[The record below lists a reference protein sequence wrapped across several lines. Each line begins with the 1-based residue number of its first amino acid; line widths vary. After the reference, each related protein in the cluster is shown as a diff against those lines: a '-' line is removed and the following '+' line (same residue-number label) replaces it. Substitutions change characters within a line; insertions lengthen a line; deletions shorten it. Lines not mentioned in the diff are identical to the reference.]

1 MSDELS
7 EDVTP
12 AEPTPAEPA
21 TPPAGLLNA
30 EPPTPPAEGDPAPPA
45 DPIAPVAYESR
56 PDWLAEKF
64 WDPDKKEIR
73 VDAAMKSYADTQK
86 ELHRYQNQRG
96 PGVPAE
102 ATGYASSEAIVD
114 GNFTFGEEHVELPPL
129 AAEDPLL
136 LAFNQAAFEQG
147 LSVKVHDAIVRK
159 IYPTIVE
166 IQRPTISIED
176 ELIKLG
182 NGDLDNGSKLH
193 GIANTWIENMQTR
206 GQINENQATMI
217 KSWGAN
223 AVSIE
228 TLLKLREGMGEKPI
242 PPGAPIEMEGVP
254 TAQELQAMVNDERYN
269 KDAAYRAEVQK
280 AHERAEPLDPKVE
293 GPVFTS

>member
-12 AEPTPAEPA
+12 AEPTP
-21 TPPAGLLNA
+21 TGLLNA
-30 EPPTPPAEGDPAPPA
+30 EAPTPPVEGDPAPPA
-45 DPIAPVAYESR
+45 EPVAPAAYEAQ
-56 PDWLAEKF
+56 PEWLPEKF
-64 WDPDKKEIR
+64 WDEAKKEIR
-73 VDAAMKSYADTQK
+73 VDAAMKSYTDTQK

-102 ATGYASSEAIVD
+102 STGYASSEAIVD

-176 ELIKLG
+176 ELVKLG
-182 NGDLDNGSKLH
+182 NGDLDSGSKLH
-193 GIANTWIENMQTR
+193 GITNTWIENMQAR
-206 GQINENQATMI
+206 GQINENQAVMI
-217 KSWGAN
+217 KGWGAN
-223 AVSIE
+223 AVAIE
-228 TLLKLREGMGEKPI
+228 TLLKLREGMGEKHI
-242 PPGAPIEMEGVP
+242 PPGAPLELEGVP
-254 TAQELQAMVNDERYN
+254 TAQDLQAMVNDERYR
-269 KDAAYRAEVQK
+269 KDAAYRTEVQK
-280 AHERAEPLDPKVE
+280 AFERAEPLDPKVE

>member
-1 MSDELS
+1 MSDEPS
-7 EDVTP
+7 EDSTP
-12 AEPTPAEPA
+12 AEPTPEPA
-21 TPPAGLLNA
+21 TVAAGLLNA

-45 DPIAPVAYESR
+45 EPVAPVAYDSR
-56 PDWLAEKF
+56 PVWLAEKF
-64 WDPDKKEIR
+64 WDESKKEIR
-73 VDAAMKSYADTQK
+73 VDAAMKSYTDTQK

-129 AAEDPLL
+129 GAEDPLL

-147 LSVKVHDAIVRK
+147 LSVKAHDAIVRK

-176 ELIKLG
+176 ELVKLG

-193 GIANTWIENMQTR
+193 GITNTWIENMQAR

-223 AVSIE
+223 AVAIE

-242 PPGAPIEMEGVP
+242 PPGAPLEMEGVP
-254 TAQELQAMVNDERYN
+254 TQQELKAMVNDERYE
-269 KDAAYRAEVQK
+269 KDAAYRAEAQK
-280 AHERAEPLDPKVE
+280 AFERAEPRDPKVE
-293 GPVFTS
+293 GPTFTS

>member
-1 MSDELS
+1 MSDPIS
-7 EDVTP
+7 EEETP

-21 TPPAGLLNA
+21 AAPTGLLTA
-30 EPPTPPAEGDPAPPA
+30 PVPAPPA
-45 DPIAPVAYESR
+45 DGDPPPPTDPIAPVAYESR

-64 WDPDKKEIR
+64 WDESKKEIR

-102 ATGYASSEAIVD
+102 VAGYAASEAIVD
-114 GNFTFGEEHVELPPL
+114 GSFTFGDEHVELPPL
-129 AAEDPLL
+129 TVEDPLL

-159 IYPTIVE
+159 IYPTMVE
-166 IQRPTISIED
+166 IQRPTISVED

-193 GIANTWIENMQTR
+193 GITNTWIENMQAR
-206 GQINENQATMI
+206 GQINENQAAMI
-217 KSWGAN
+217 KGWGAS
-223 AVSIE
+223 ALAIE
-228 TLLKLREGMGEKPI
+228 TLLKLREGMGEKSI
-242 PPGAPIEMEGVP
+242 PPGAPIEIEGVP
-254 TAQELQAMVNDERYN
+254 TPQELQAMVNDERYQ
-269 KDAAYRAEVQK
+269 KDAAYRQEVQK
-280 AHERAEPLDPKVE
+280 AHERAEPRDPKVE
-293 GPVFTS
+293 GPIFTS